1 MRIADRSEHTA
12 HVRADRHQRAD
23 QHRMLLH
30 VSHGEH
36 RDREWNE
43 RDQRHIIGNQHAG
56 KIGERNQRDHQSAL
70 ETAHHQHQ
78 ADQLRNGARM
88 NISAVLLVGRHDKA

>member
-1 MRIADRSEHTA
+1 
-12 HVRADRHQRAD
+12 
-23 QHRMLLH
+23 MLLH

-43 RDQRHIIGNQHAG
+43 RDQRHIIGDQHAG
-56 KIGERNQRDHQSAL
+56 KIGERNQRDHQSASGAHMMQQPRTDDAEHTDAL

-78 ADQLRNGARM
+78 ADQLRNGAGM
-88 NISAVLLVGRHDKA
+88 NISAVLLVRRHDKA